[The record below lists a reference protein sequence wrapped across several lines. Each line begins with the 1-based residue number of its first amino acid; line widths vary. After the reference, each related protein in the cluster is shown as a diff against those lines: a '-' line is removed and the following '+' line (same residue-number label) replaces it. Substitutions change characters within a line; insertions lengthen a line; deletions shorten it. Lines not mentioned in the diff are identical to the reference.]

1 MYLVAVTGGI
11 GSGKST
17 VSARL
22 AHHGAEVID
31 LDEVAREIVQPGE
44 PALEEIAARF
54 GQDVVQADG
63 TLDRAELA
71 RRAFVD
77 DDSRRDLDRITHPRV
92 ASRIAE
98 RLTVLAA
105 EANADPTRIIVVDHP
120 LLIETGQAG
129 RFDAVVAVLADETLR
144 IERLVERRGLDAED
158 VRARMRQQVDDEAR
172 RAAADHVVTNEG
184 DLDTLNAEVD
194 RLQAH
199 LAAKA
204 REQRALR

>member
-17 VSARL
+17 VAARL

-44 PALEEIAARF
+44 PALEEIAVRF
-54 GQDVVQADG
+54 GQDLLLDDG
-63 TLDRAELA
+63 SLDRGALA

-98 RLTVLAA
+98 RLTVLAG
-105 EANADPTRIIVVDHP
+105 EDHHDPSRIIVVDHP

-129 RFDAVVAVLADETLR
+129 RFDTVIAVLADEEVRLR
-144 IERLVERRGLDAED
+144 RLVEQRGLDPED
-158 VRARMRQQVDDEAR
+158 VRARMRQQVDDQAR
-172 RAAADHVVTNEG
+172 RAAADHVLVNEG
-184 DLDTLNAEVD
+184 DLDVLNAEVD

-204 REQRALR
+204 RDQRATR

>member
-17 VSARL
+17 VTARL

-54 GQDVVQADG
+54 GQEVLTDDG

-77 DDSRRDLDRITHPRV
+77 DQSRRDLDRITHPRV

-98 RLTVLAA
+98 RLTLLAG
-105 EANADPTRIIVVDHP
+105 EDHLDPTRLVVVDHP
-120 LLIETGQAG
+120 LLIETGQAA
-129 RFDAVVAVLADETLR
+129 RFDTVVAVLAGEEVR
-144 IERLVERRGLDAED
+144 MRRLVEQRGLDAED
-158 VRARMRQQVDDEAR
+158 VRARMRQQVDDDAR
-172 RAAADHVVTNEG
+172 RAAADHVVTNDG
-184 DLDTLNAEVD
+184 DLETLNAEVD
-194 RLQAH
+194 RLHTH

-204 REQRALR
+204 RAQRAGR

>member
-17 VSARL
+17 VAARL
-22 AHHGAEVID
+22 AHHGAQVID

-105 EANADPTRIIVVDHP
+105 EAHADPTRIIVVDHP

-144 IERLVERRGLDAED
+144 IERLVERRGLDADD
-158 VRARMRQQVDDEAR
+158 VRARMRQQVDDDAR

-204 REQRALR
+204 REQRATR

>member
-17 VSARL
+17 VAARL
-22 AHHGAEVID
+22 AHHGAQVID

-71 RRAFVD
+71 RRAFAD
-77 DDSRRDLDRITHPRV
+77 DASRRDLDRITHPRV

-105 EANADPTRIIVVDHP
+105 EAHTDPARIVVVDHP

-129 RFDAVVAVLADETLR
+129 RFDAVVAVLADEALR
-144 IERLVERRGLDAED
+144 IERLVARRGLDIDD
-158 VRARMRQQVDDEAR
+158 VRARMRQQVDDDAR
-172 RAAADHVVTNEG
+172 RATADHLVTNEG

-199 LAAKA
+199 LSAKA
-204 REQRALR
+204 RELRATR

>member
-17 VSARL
+17 VAARL

-31 LDEVAREIVQPGE
+31 LDEVAREIVQPGQ

-54 GQDVVQADG
+54 GRDVLQEDG
-63 TLDRAELA
+63 SLDRAELA

-77 DDSRRDLDRITHPRV
+77 DATRRDLDRITHPRV

-98 RLTVLAA
+98 RLTVLAG
-105 EANADPTRIIVVDHP
+105 EDHHDPSRIIVVDHP
-120 LLIETGQAG
+120 LLIETGQAS
-129 RFDAVVAVLADETLR
+129 RFDTVVAVLADETLR
-144 IERLVERRGLDAED
+144 LTRLVEQRGLDPED
-158 VRARMRQQVDDEAR
+158 VRARMRQQVDDQAR
-172 RAAADHVVTNEG
+172 RAAADHVVVNEG
-184 DLDTLNAEVD
+184 DLDVLNAEVD
-194 RLQAH
+194 RLQEH

-204 REQRALR
+204 RDQRATR

>member
-17 VSARL
+17 VAARL

-54 GQDVVQADG
+54 GQDLLLADG
-63 TLDRAELA
+63 SLDRAELA

-77 DDSRRDLDRITHPRV
+77 DDTRRELDRITHPRV

-98 RLTVLAA
+98 RLTVLAG
-105 EANADPTRIIVVDHP
+105 EDHHDPSRIIVVDHP
-120 LLIETGQAG
+120 LLIETGQAS
-129 RFDAVVAVLADETLR
+129 RFDTVVAVLADEELR
-144 IERLVERRGLDAED
+144 LSRLVEQRGLDAED
-158 VRARMRQQVDDEAR
+158 VRARMRQQVDDQAR
-172 RAAADHVVTNEG
+172 RAAADHVLVNEG
-184 DLDTLNAEVD
+184 DLDVLNAEVD
-194 RLQAH
+194 RLQEH

-204 REQRALR
+204 SGQRATR

>member
-17 VSARL
+17 VAARL

-54 GQDVVQADG
+54 GQDLLLDDG
-63 TLDRAELA
+63 SLDRGELA

-98 RLTVLAA
+98 RLTVLAG
-105 EANADPTRIIVVDHP
+105 EDHHDPSRIIVVDHP
-120 LLIETGQAG
+120 LLIETGQAS
-129 RFDAVVAVLADETLR
+129 RFDTVVAVLADEELR
-144 IERLVERRGLDAED
+144 LRRLVEQRGLDPED
-158 VRARMRQQVDDEAR
+158 VRARMRQQVDDQAR
-172 RAAADHVVTNEG
+172 RAAADHVLVNEG
-184 DLDTLNAEVD
+184 DLDVLNAEVD

-204 REQRALR
+204 SGQRATR

>member
-17 VSARL
+17 VAARL

-44 PALEEIAARF
+44 PALEEIAVRF
-54 GQDVVQADG
+54 GQDLLLDDG
-63 TLDRAELA
+63 SLDRGALA

-98 RLTVLAA
+98 RLTVLAG
-105 EANADPTRIIVVDHP
+105 EDHHDPSRIIVVDHP

-129 RFDAVVAVLADETLR
+129 RFDTVVAVLADEEVRLR
-144 IERLVERRGLDAED
+144 RLVEQRGLDPED
-158 VRARMRQQVDDEAR
+158 VRARMRQQVDDQAR
-172 RAAADHVVTNEG
+172 RAAADHVLVNEG
-184 DLDTLNAEVD
+184 DLDVLNAEVD

-204 REQRALR
+204 RDQRATR

>member
-54 GQDVVQADG
+54 GSGVLQADG

-77 DDSRRDLDRITHPRV
+77 EDTRRDLDRITHPRV
-92 ASRIAE
+92 AARIAE

-105 EANADPTRIIVVDHP
+105 DDHDDPARIVVVDHP

-129 RFDAVVAVLADETLR
+129 RFDAVVAVLADAQVRLD
-144 IERLVERRGLDAED
+144 RLVTQRGLDPDD
-158 VRARMRQQVDDEAR
+158 VRARMRQQVDDQAR
-172 RAAADHVVTNEG
+172 RAAADHVVMNEG
-184 DLDTLNAEVD
+184 DLDGLTAEVD

-199 LAAKA
+199 LEARARGRHAA
-204 REQRALR
+204 R

>member
-17 VSARL
+17 VAARL

-44 PALEEIAARF
+44 PALEQIAARF
-54 GQDVVQADG
+54 GQDLLLDDG
-63 TLDRAELA
+63 SLDRGELA

-98 RLTVLAA
+98 RLTVLAG
-105 EANADPTRIIVVDHP
+105 EDHHDPSRIIVVDHP
-120 LLIETGQAG
+120 LLIETGQAS
-129 RFDAVVAVLADETLR
+129 RFDTVVAVLADEELR
-144 IERLVERRGLDAED
+144 LRRLVEQRGLDPED
-158 VRARMRQQVDDEAR
+158 VRARMRQQVDDQAR
-172 RAAADHVVTNEG
+172 RAAADHVLVNEG
-184 DLDTLNAEVD
+184 DLDVLNAEVD

-204 REQRALR
+204 SGQRATR

>member
-17 VSARL
+17 VATRL

-54 GQDVVQADG
+54 GRAVLREDG
-63 TLDRAELA
+63 SLDRAELA

-98 RLTVLAA
+98 RLTVLAG
-105 EANADPTRIIVVDHP
+105 EDHQDPSRIIVVDHP
-120 LLIETGQAG
+120 LLIETGQSA
-129 RFDAVVAVLADETLR
+129 RFDTVVAVIADQDLR
-144 IERLVERRGLDAED
+144 MRRLVEQRGLDADD
-158 VRARMRQQVDDEAR
+158 VRARMRQQVDDQAR

-194 RLQAH
+194 RLQSH

-204 REQRALR
+204 REQRASR

>member
-105 EANADPTRIIVVDHP
+105 EAHADPARIIVVDHP